1 MLGSGCRLPH
11 DDEASA
17 SYHNSPLT
25 DSAKPPSEAAPSE
38 DDLTEAFAHY
48 GTGIIHEMDE
58 EPELALQEYYESARK
73 DPEDATLVLGVARRL
88 LQANQLD
95 KALSLLT
102 YATSRPGAS
111 GAMFSYLGVVY
122 SRLGKPDLANKANR
136 SAIKRSPRLFLGYQN
151 LFLNELEA
159 RRKKA
164 ALAVLDEAARVPGT
178 GPEFL
183 IGLAELY
190 ANYGLQVPAEKPAA
204 TSRAVAALER
214 ARRLPVAEPELRLK
228 LADGFDLLGKD
239 DQAAEIYSG
248 LLNPLPD
255 DLLLRQ
261 NVRAKLANIYLREHK
276 PKLAAE
282 QLGLLLKDNPTDI
295 EAYFWLGQ
303 IASEQK
309 NFNEAAEHFSRALLL
324 KPDFKRAFYEL
335 ARAQIFGG
343 HTTEALSTLAK
354 AREQFGQDFALE
366 YLSAVAY
373 TERKDYT
380 NALSRFNSA
389 EILSSAAGT
398 NALEPEVLV
407 EFYFDYGAACERN
420 GRYADAEKY
429 FNKCIELSPDFS
441 PAMNYLGFM
450 WADRGE
456 KLEQAKTL
464 IEKALKLDPK
474 NAAYLDSMGWV
485 LFKLHEPREA
495 LDYIHDAIRLTEEP
509 DAVLYDH
516 LGDIYSVLGQKDKA
530 LEAWNKS
537 LSLAASEDVRK
548 KVETTGK

>member
-1 MLGSGCRLPH
+1 MRSQILCILLLGATSMLGSGCRLPH
-11 DDEASA
+11 GDKASA
-17 SYHNSPLT
+17 SYQNSPLT
-25 DSAKPPSEAAPSE
+25 DSAEPPSEAAPSE

-282 QLGLLLKDNPTDI
+282 
-295 EAYFWLGQ
+295 
-303 IASEQK
+303 
-309 NFNEAAEHFSRALLL
+309 
-324 KPDFKRAFYEL
+324 
-335 ARAQIFGG
+335 
-343 HTTEALSTLAK
+343 
-354 AREQFGQDFALE
+354 
-366 YLSAVAY
+366 
-373 TERKDYT
+373 
-380 NALSRFNSA
+380 
-389 EILSSAAGT
+389 
-398 NALEPEVLV
+398 
-407 EFYFDYGAACERN
+407 
-420 GRYADAEKY
+420 
-429 FNKCIELSPDFS
+429 
-441 PAMNYLGFM
+441 
-450 WADRGE
+450 
-456 KLEQAKTL
+456 
-464 IEKALKLDPK
+464 
-474 NAAYLDSMGWV
+474 
-485 LFKLHEPREA
+485 
-495 LDYIHDAIRLTEEP
+495 
-509 DAVLYDH
+509 
-516 LGDIYSVLGQKDKA
+516 
-530 LEAWNKS
+530 
-537 LSLAASEDVRK
+537 
-548 KVETTGK
+548 